1 MNRVIMSKPTGNPV
15 DGSER
20 SKNSHC
26 PDGAQVQF
34 LHVEAVFQ
42 GTERKKY
49 RVKTN
54 FFPYPTTKVEV

>member
-1 MNRVIMSKPTGNPV
+1 MTQTLSTNMYSILQVDIKYMSKPTGNSV
-15 DGSER
+15 DCSER

-42 GTERKKY
+42 GTEK
-49 RVKTN
+49 
-54 FFPYPTTKVEV
+54 